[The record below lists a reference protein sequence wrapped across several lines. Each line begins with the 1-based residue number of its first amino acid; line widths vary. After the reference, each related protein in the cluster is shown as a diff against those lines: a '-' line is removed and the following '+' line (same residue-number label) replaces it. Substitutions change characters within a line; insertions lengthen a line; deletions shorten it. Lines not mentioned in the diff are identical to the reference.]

1 MTFCLTYAI
10 MAEEKEKKQM
20 IHLKRLSNEYQQHL
34 QKGAPF
40 DGFRCKKRISSN
52 ERRFAQ
58 RSLERPG
65 QIDE

>member
-20 IHLKRLSNEYQQHL
+20 IHLKRLSNEYQMQL

-40 DGFRCKKRISSN
+40 DGFRCKKRISSS
-52 ERRFAQ
+52 ERR
-58 RSLERPG
+58 SLGTVKEKM
-65 QIDE
+65 